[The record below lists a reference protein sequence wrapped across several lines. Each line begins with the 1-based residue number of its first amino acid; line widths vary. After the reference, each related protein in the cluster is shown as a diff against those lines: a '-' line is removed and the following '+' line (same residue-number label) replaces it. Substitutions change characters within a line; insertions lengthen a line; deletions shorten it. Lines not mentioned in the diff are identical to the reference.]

1 MKKLSYFK
9 WELSREKIFANFK
22 VLRLF
27 VKGSLIFYQLT
38 KVLSY
43 IIIYQ
48 IIYRIELHS
57 ILGLFTQSFEH
68 TANQIAVYLGRP
80 IWHHSN
86 IVWMLIVNVEACK
99 EPSYVYIWSS
109 AKGAFWFKC
118 LGMHAKVNLIL
129 KKEAMWDFPYF
140 SCMVTRLTSMA
151 VSDELTLGIRVLACI
166 TLLFGL
172 REWNTCK
179 CWMDQLEATATHA
192 ELCML
197 TA

>member
-68 TANQIAVYLGRP
+68 RANQIAVYLGRP
-80 IWHHSN
+80 I
-86 IVWMLIVNVEACK
+86 
-99 EPSYVYIWSS
+99 
-109 AKGAFWFKC
+109 
-118 LGMHAKVNLIL
+118 
-129 KKEAMWDFPYF
+129 
-140 SCMVTRLTSMA
+140 
-151 VSDELTLGIRVLACI
+151 
-166 TLLFGL
+166 
-172 REWNTCK
+172 
-179 CWMDQLEATATHA
+179 
-192 ELCML
+192 
-197 TA
+197 